1 MLDKL
6 KGWVQGGWALLMILA
21 LLIGLLSIV
30 LGGQSVFGM
39 LGGGA
44 PNTPGIWMLIFMAF
58 MSGGLYQ
65 SYTDVTNA
73 HKTTH
78 VVDTK
83 EGGVRTGIALA
94 IFFISIILGTDFLA
108 VWSMTWS
115 EFMQALPNSLLAVGA
130 YVVIIQAPWS
140 AYEMSEAQ
148 KRAHP
153 KKYFTHYYLET
164 RRNDSDTWVRSSSEP
179 QTHEHAIAQMWE
191 THNFNPHMQT
201 RVIKESIS
209 NEVCASPDEI
219 FGHPSLHGSR

>member
-1 MLDKL
+1 MLEKL

-44 PNTPGIWMLIFMAF
+44 PNTPGVWMLIFMAF

-83 EGGVRTGIALA
+83 EGGLRTGIALA

-140 AYEMSEAQ
+140 AYEQSEAE

-164 RRNDSDTWVRSSSEP
+164 RRNDSDTWARPSSEP
-179 QTHEHAIAQMWE
+179 QTHEQAMTQMWE
-191 THNFNPHMQT
+191 THKIRPNIQA
-201 RVIKESIS
+201 RVIKESVS
-209 NEVCASPDEI
+209 NEVYASQNWI
-219 FGHPSLHGSR
+219 FGHPSSQGSQ